1 MISKMISQTNRTTF
15 LLLSAI
21 ILKNMENVGKKKDTI
36 QQELVAFKSRKLK
49 RKSEV
54 SQYHYFVIVV
64 GTRVKYTHWLQR
76 KSVLKIT
83 ARLGHQT

>member
-1 MISKMISQTNRTTF
+1 MISKMISRTNRTTF
-15 LLLSAI
+15 LLLSA

-64 GTRVKYTHWLQR
+64 GTRVKYIHWL
-76 KSVLKIT
+76 
-83 ARLGHQT
+83 